1 VNTPI
6 TEKLAELLG
15 EAGGVHNEVG
25 YSYWASRV
33 IEFLRVAIGASAAA
47 AFDVLS
53 APTWPAQLAKQR
65 GHLDGLIARGE
76 ASEHVAQASD
86 GGNGI
91 ASAAESRKVFVVHG
105 HDHEAKESVARFL
118 EKLGLLP
125 IILHEGAS
133 GGRTTI
139 EKFETYADDV
149 AFSVVLLTPDDELAP
164 RARQHVIM
172 ELGYFIGKLGRMRV
186 CALHAA
192 GVELPSD
199 YQGVRYVEMDPGG
212 IWKAKLAQGLVEAQ
226 VPIDLGALLA
236 WGSRPPP
243 DRDGYRS

>member
-1 VNTPI
+1 MKTPI

-15 EAGGVHNEVG
+15 EADGVHNEVG
-25 YSYWASRV
+25 YSYWTRRV

-47 AFDVLS
+47 AFDVLNAS
-53 APTWPAQLAKQR
+53 TWPAQLAKQR

-76 ASEHVAQASD
+76 AEEQGSETSN

-91 ASAAESRKVFVVHG
+91 GSAAESRRVFVVHG

-133 GGRTTI
+133 AGRTAI

-164 RARQHVIM
+164 RARQNVVM

-186 CALHAA
+186 CALHAP

-226 VPIDLGALLA
+226 IPIDLGALSV
-236 WGSRPPP
+236 W
-243 DRDGYRS
+243 

>member
-1 VNTPI
+1 MKTPI
-6 TEKLAELLG
+6 TEKLAELLA
-15 EAGGVHNEVG
+15 EADAVHNEVG

-33 IEFLRVAIGASAAA
+33 VEFLRVAIGASAVA
-47 AFDVLS
+47 AFDVLNAS
-53 APTWPAQLAKQR
+53 TWPAQLAKQR

-76 ASEHVAQASD
+76 AEEQGSETSD
-86 GGNGI
+86 GRDGI
-91 ASAAESRKVFVVHG
+91 GSAAESRRVFVVHG

-118 EKLGLLP
+118 EQLGLLP

-133 GGRTTI
+133 DGRTAI

-186 CALHAA
+186 CALHHA

-226 VPIDLGALLA
+226 IPIDLGALLA
-236 WGSRPPP
+236 WESRPAP
-243 DRDGYRS
+243 DRDAYRS